1 MPIWLILGIGAGVVV
16 GGFALSKIIPA
27 IIRSI
32 QYRNRMSKEQYEKNL
47 ARIKEQSKERE
58 KKKEARKAKKEERR
72 IEKEAKKEA
81 RKAKRQVIKKA
92 IIKKSIDGLRL
103 AKGYIVFCAVFGKDV
118 AVATYNASKKVYS
131 FTKEEVE
138 SARYMISEYGLKEAI
153 KRNAIYIKDT
163 PGYLA
168 GIAAENA
175 KDLAQKA
182 GKKAGELKDKA
193 LEATGKALIAGIE
206 KAEPVILKGAEV
218 VGNALDKTISAG
230 KAVGDTVVTTGKV
243 IAKGGVLVAEGVTT
257 AGHAIKDGTVS
268 AGKAVVHG
276 AKTVKNKTIE
286 TSKNIANAGIEKTV
300 GIAAAGIAAGA
311 GAIYGIAE
319 KKKMVAEK
327 EELADS
333 LKSKSHLNKKDKD
346 ALVKAEQDLIQHQV
360 ESPTFD
366 EPEYQTEPM
375 TLASPNPVYD
385 LSQIEEKVDEIAAL
399 EQKPKLTRAEAK
411 QLKKLKK
418 ETASFFR
425 HNKDYEMA
433 LLNKK
438 IQGKNYTQDFQP
450 VPPPTP
456 NNDKTRQL

>member
-58 KKKEARKAKKEERR
+58 KKKEARKAKKE
-72 IEKEAKKEA
+72 A

-103 AKGYIVFCAVFGKDV
+103 AKEYIVFCAVFGKDV

-153 KRNAIYIKDT
+153 KRNAINI
-163 PGYLA
+163 
-168 GIAAENA
+168 
-175 KDLAQKA
+175 
-182 GKKAGELKDKA
+182 KDKA

-218 VGNALDKTISAG
+218 VGNALDKTISAGKAVAKGAKTVAGGVATAG

-319 KKKMVAEK
+319 KKKMVTEK

-360 ESPTFD
+360 ASPTFD
-366 EPEYQTEPM
+366 EPDYQTEPM

>member
-32 QYRNRMSKEQYEKNL
+32 QYRNRISKEQYEKNL
-47 ARIKEQSKERE
+47 ARIKEQAKERE
-58 KKKEARKAKKEERR
+58 KKKEARKAKKEERN

-92 IIKKSIDGLRL
+92 IMKKSIDGLRL
-103 AKGYIVFCAVFGKDV
+103 AKKYIVFCAVFGKDV

-138 SARYMISEYGLKEAI
+138 YARYMIDEYGLKEAI
-153 KRNAIYIKDT
+153 KRNATYIKDT

-182 GKKAGELKDKA
+182 GEKARELKDKA

-230 KAVGDTVVTTGKV
+230 KAV
-243 IAKGGVLVAEGVTT
+243 AK
-257 AGHAIKDGTVS
+257 
-268 AGKAVVHG
+268 G

-360 ESPTFD
+360 ANPTFD